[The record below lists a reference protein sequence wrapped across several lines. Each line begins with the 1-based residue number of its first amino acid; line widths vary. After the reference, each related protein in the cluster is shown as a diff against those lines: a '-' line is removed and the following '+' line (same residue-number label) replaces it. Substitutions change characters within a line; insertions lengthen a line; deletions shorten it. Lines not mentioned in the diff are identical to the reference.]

1 MSKNPRPRRLTAAE
15 KKLLSAAGIENVRFW
30 QLLEDKPD
38 HYIFIHRL
46 TGRVKEVDK

>member
-30 QLLEDKPD
+30 HLLEDNPD
-38 HYIFIHRL
+38 HYIFIHWP
-46 TGRVKEVDK
+46 TGRIKEVGK